1 MGKYFYKNGKNRS
14 RIRGRNLMTEKTQK
28 QLKSFEKLMDRLDK
42 AKIATKNARIKESE
56 LLIMVQKRAK
66 FLNIKSN

>member
-1 MGKYFYKNGKNRS
+1 
-14 RIRGRNLMTEKTQK
+14 MTEKTQK

-42 AKIATKNARIKESE
+42 AKIATKNARIKEYE

-66 FLNIKSN
+66 FLGIKNN